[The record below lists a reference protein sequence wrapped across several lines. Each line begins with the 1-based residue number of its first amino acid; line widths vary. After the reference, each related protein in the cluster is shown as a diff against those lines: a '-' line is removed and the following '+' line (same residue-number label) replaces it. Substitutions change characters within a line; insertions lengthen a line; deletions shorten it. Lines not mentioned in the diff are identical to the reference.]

1 MCIRDRYTAI
11 EGNAGGVVAN
21 GRRKIALVTGNR
33 FTDTHDTHGRI
44 HHHGVAH
51 PLGEGNP
58 ILVQRDCLRMHK

>member
-1 MCIRDRYTAI
+1 M
-11 EGNAGGVVAN
+11 AN